1 VALALPARRAIG
13 FADHCVCHVRA
24 ALHFTHPGICAR
36 ALQFRSRGP
45 RGKKFAA
52 MESEALHALPQE
64 RKRAKTKGATTMRRR
79 FKADPKW
86 ITVRHPARCAEP
98 NCQTQINS
106 GECCFYYPGDKS
118 LYGSRCGHG
127 EKAER
132 DFAAHRIDEDSY

>member
-1 VALALPARRAIG
+1 MPTFSPLAVILIGLTSARPMPIAVLRQAPTAKNDRPRPADGGKNEINSDPGGGSLLEREIDHFSSVAI
-13 FADHCVCHVRA
+13 
-24 ALHFTHPGICAR
+24 
-36 ALQFRSRGP
+36 S
-45 RGKKFAA
+45 
-52 MESEALHALPQE
+52 
-64 RKRAKTKGATTMRRR
+64 R

-98 NCQTQINS
+98 NCQIQINP
-106 GECCFYYPGDKS
+106 GERGFYYPGDKS